1 MFYFSKIWLMC
12 VGCVDDDAKPWAG
25 SVHMVVGFSLLTKN
39 NHTTLELNP
48 VDSLVNPLIIWNG
61 PV

>member
-1 MFYFSKIWLMC
+1 
-12 VGCVDDDAKPWAG
+12 
-25 SVHMVVGFSLLTKN
+25 MVVGFSLLTKN